1 MSQSCLGI
9 LNAEPKKMKQI
20 KKKHITTIPGR
31 GNYNFIQN
39 CICIFFCAFLLGL
52 SQSVVA
58 QEVTASL
65 DTTSIKIG
73 EQIRY
78 RISVETSSEDLVIFP
93 EEETFQPLELVES
106 FPTDTLKAADGQLL
120 LREYALTQFD
130 SGTYLIPRQLVQI
143 NEQSFYTDS
152 LQVEVA
158 DVVVDTTKQKLYPI
172 KPYIEA
178 PSNRAF
184 PNWGWWLLLLALL
197 GGITYLFYRHRKKKK
212 EAQAKLPPYEQA
224 LSDLDELDKSQLL
237 DNREIKEYYSR
248 LTYAVRQYLDG
259 EVYNRS
265 LESTTAELLQQIEVE
280 RKAGHLQVDDTTIS
294 KLREILTR
302 ADLAKFANQRPDI
315 ITAREDRARAEGI
328 INETKEGIPEPT
340 EEDLLEDQQYLEK
353 EKRRK
358 TRKKIIMGVA
368 GLFIA
373 ACLFIAY
380 QVSTQGFTQVR
391 DSYLGHPTKSL
402 LEEQWVRS
410 EYGTPPVVISTPKV
424 LKRGE
429 MELPDQVRRMMIGNE
444 TFLSGGMDESYFIA
458 LTTLRLQGQQEFD
471 LEVVVD
477 GIYKNLEDQGASMI
491 LMKQEDVNSRDG
503 AQGMKVFGSFI
514 IEDAQSGRQQE
525 KEYEILNFAEQGGYQ
540 QIMLVYDREDQYAG
554 EITERILSSV
564 ELNYSAN

>member
-1 MSQSCLGI
+1 
-9 LNAEPKKMKQI
+9 MKHI
-20 KKKHITTIPGR
+20 KKIHTTIISSAGLC
-31 GNYNFIQN
+31 NFIRN
-39 CICIFFCAFLLGL
+39 CICTFFCVFLLNS
-52 SQSVVA
+52 SQAVIG
-58 QEVTASL
+58 QEVRANL

-78 RISVETSSEDLVIFP
+78 RISVETKTEDLVIFP

-106 FPTDTLKAADGQLL
+106 FPIDTLPSADGQSL

-130 SGTYLIPRQLVQI
+130 SGTYIIPRQLVQI

-158 DVVVDTTKQKLYPI
+158 DVIVDTTKQKLYPI

-178 PSNRAF
+178 PSDRSF
-184 PNWGWWLLLLALL
+184 PNWGWWLLLLILL
-197 GGITYLFYRHRKKKK
+197 AGIAYFFYHQRKKKK
-212 EAQAKLPPYEQA
+212 EAEAKLPPYEQA
-224 LSDLDELDKSQLL
+224 LSDLQELDKSRLL

-259 EVYNRS
+259 EVYDRS
-265 LESTTAELLQQIEVE
+265 MESTTAELLQQIELE
-280 RKAGHLQVDDTTIS
+280 RQSGHLQVDDTTVS
-294 KLREILTR
+294 KLKEILTR
-302 ADLAKFANQRPDI
+302 ADLAKFANQRPDV
-315 ITAREDRARAEGI
+315 ITAREDRAHAERI

-340 EEDLLEDQQYLEK
+340 EEDLLKDQQYLEK
-353 EKRRK
+353 ENRRK
-358 TRKKIIMGVA
+358 TRKKIIMGIV
-368 GLFIA
+368 GLFLA
-373 ACLFIAY
+373 ASLFIAY
-380 QVSTQGFTQVR
+380 QVSTQGITEVR

-402 LEEQWVRS
+402 LENQWVQS
-410 EYGTPPVVISTPKV
+410 EYGTPPVVISTPEV

-429 MELPDQVRRMMIGNE
+429 MGLPDQVRRMMIGNE
-444 TFLSGGMDESYFIA
+444 TFLYGGMDKSYFIA

-477 GIYKNLEDQGASMI
+477 GIYKNLEEQGASMI

-514 IEDAQSGRQQE
+514 IEDAQSGRQHE

-540 QIMLVYDREDQYAG
+540 QIMLIYDREDTYAG

-564 ELNYSAN
+564 ELNYSGN